1 MAHPLLLSATMS
13 LSTPPGTYRTA
24 ALQTHHPK
32 MTTTVPSVGVDSYHH
47 LNPSDDDNDHYPDD
61 DAHAYP

>member
-1 MAHPLLLSATMS
+1 MS

-47 LNPSDDDNDHYPDD
+47 LNPSDNDNDHYPDD